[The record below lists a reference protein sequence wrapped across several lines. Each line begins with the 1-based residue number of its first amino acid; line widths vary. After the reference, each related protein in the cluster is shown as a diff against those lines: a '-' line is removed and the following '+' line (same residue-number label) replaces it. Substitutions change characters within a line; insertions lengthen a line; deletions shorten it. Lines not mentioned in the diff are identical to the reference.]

1 LKHWA
6 LRGGSLYNC
15 MHGYGRIPGEVVERG
30 LRFLEE
36 QEFNEVVQGI
46 DRLRAI
52 GIIRGDGS
60 IDYSLVQDASSGQ
73 QQWITAIGRG

>member
-1 LKHWA
+1 
-6 LRGGSLYNC
+6 

-36 QEFNEVVQGI
+36 QEFNEVVHDI

-52 GIIRGDGS
+52 GIIRGVYTMHPTNWS
-60 IDYSLVQDASSGQ
+60 KSSNHMNLYKS
-73 QQWITAIGRG
+73 